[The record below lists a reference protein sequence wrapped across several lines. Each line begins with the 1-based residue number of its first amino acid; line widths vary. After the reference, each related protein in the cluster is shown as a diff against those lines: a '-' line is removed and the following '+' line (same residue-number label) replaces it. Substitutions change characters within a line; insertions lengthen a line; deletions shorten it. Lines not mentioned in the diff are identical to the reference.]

1 MKVNHS
7 GTRIR
12 IDSASGQPYLPR
24 AMADSVLLFHLQR
37 KNGES
42 LFVHPLAERE
52 RLLKLPAE
60 TRLVGKYGQEPRV
73 ESVTLYR
80 NALYRI
86 VEREVRDWIADV
98 RFIPRFLISAGVFL
112 LTYLFWALVVR
123 DAVPLIDEILV
134 AIAVAVFAY
143 VSLGR
148 RQQQSDMA
156 LKKRIALRS
165 KVDGIAF
172 EPSEDLARLEEV
184 LQKIEEEPYPATVA
198 QLDAPE
204 IAEPALVEELRK
216 QLEQSY
222 GGGRSR
228 RQLRRVSRAIA
239 NPGNTDLERTL
250 SRWVKARRIDY
261 PVFLF
266 LAWLRGKAVTRRS

>member
-1 MKVNHS
+1 
-7 GTRIR
+7 
-12 IDSASGQPYLPR
+12 
-24 AMADSVLLFHLQR
+24 MADSVPLFHLQR

-52 RLLKLPAE
+52 RLMKLPAD

-73 ESVTLYR
+73 ESITLYR

-98 RFIPRFLISAGVFL
+98 RFIPRFLISAGIFL
-112 LTYLFWALVVR
+112 LTYLFWTLVVR
-123 DAVPLIDEILV
+123 DAVPVIDEILV

-172 EPSEDLARLEEV
+172 EHSEDLARLEDI
-184 LQKIEEEPYPATVA
+184 LQKIEDEPYPATVA
-198 QLDAPE
+198 QMEAPE
-204 IAEPALVEELRK
+204 VSDPGLVEELRK
-216 QLEQSY
+216 QLEQTY
-222 GGGRSR
+222 AGGRNR

-239 NPGNTDLERTL
+239 SPASTDLEQTL
-250 SRWVKARRIDY
+250 GRWVKARSIDY

-266 LAWLRGKAVTRRS
+266 LAWLRTKAPSPRS